1 MGVSLILYPF
11 NSTILVGYT
20 LTPMSSLRVCSL
32 LDNDPWYEFHL
43 KSNKKVDFYPYDF
56 SCHDCISMH
65 VLPGKS
71 L

>member
-20 LTPMSSLRVCSL
+20 LMPMSSLRMCSL
-32 LDNDPWYEFHL
+32 LDNGACYEFHL
-43 KSNKKVDFYPYDF
+43 KSNKKVDSYSYAF
-56 SCHDCISMH
+56 SCHDCISRH
-65 VLPGKS
+65 ILPGQS